1 MKLIQLIEY
10 DEWANKAMY
19 ALLKEHTP
27 AEGEQPD
34 FIIRMNSMFRH
45 LLEAQLIWHGRITG
59 VAFKSPA
66 AVKKGYLQKMIQ
78 ENPPKL
84 KALIPWGARLI
95 NYQNSK
101 GESFQNSV
109 DEILTHL
116 IIHGQHHRAQIAL
129 LFRQN
134 GIAPPPTDLIFYIR

>member
-1 MKLIQLIEY
+1 MKLNQLIEY
-10 DEWANKAMY
+10 DEWANKAVF
-19 ALLKEHTP
+19 ALLKEHAST
-27 AEGEQPD
+27 AGEQPH
-34 FIIRMNSMFRH
+34 FILQINSMLRH
-45 LLEAQLIWHGRITG
+45 LLEAQLIWHGRVTG
-59 VAFKSPA
+59 VAFKAPKS
-66 AVKKGYLQKMIQ
+66 VKKGNLQKMIQ
-78 ENPPKL
+78 ENPQKL